1 MNNNKKNHSFPA
13 LLDLLV
19 SRFWGIFVILIGM
32 IGLYFKAMYDM
43 EDFPYFARNSVL
55 DIVLIAIFFA
65 IYFLV
70 FKYAKK
76 IEHFLSYPLLWVT
89 LGTFALLYIF
99 LVPLIPFSDTKPVTE
114 GALAI
119 SHMDVESL
127 FASDYLQTIVKNMK
141 VSFFYGLLDLIF
153 PKSII
158 GLRMIN
164 CLFYLLSCHFAGK
177 LADNIGIRYPKTI
190 MAFSGTILPF
200 FLYCNQ
206 IYFDLPVVCLC
217 TIALYFYTHKDI
229 HLPVRMLC
237 TGLFLGL
244 ACCLRILAI
253 IIMIAIGIDFIFRYI
268 LPTIRSRHNAAG
280 NHLPACI
287 CAFLLMLVLC
297 IALPK
302 GANSIINANFR
313 SPDATDESI
322 WTLFCMGIN
331 EEEFGMMHNELLA
344 EGSKSFDDFTT
355 MLFSRSLEQNT
366 HLFPRKIVWTWTQ
379 GTYQVQRY
387 AFGGNKPAEDK
398 FLYQTFLTYHLQTSD
413 QPLRRI
419 IDKIGRCQYMAL
431 FLWMGIGAL
440 MLNKKERDRLRPFI
454 YTLFGTFLI
463 LILYEMKA
471 RYVLHCLLPMILLAW
486 KGMECTSQKLPV
498 PGVETIN
505 IRHNH
510 AEDSILP
517 RLRQCIILLV
527 LAGALCIF
535 TYQTRWQQTYTT
547 SVSAAHDLDLSDVTI
562 DLGLSD
568 NKKYQFMFTADYQM
582 ISDNATDLGTY
593 GNDAASRRQLFQNQ
607 LGQDSK
613 ETLAAMI
620 DYANN
625 SQVDAFLTGGD
636 VIDELEP
643 DVLGY
648 AQAQLSRLSMPYLL
662 TMGNHDSADPWED
675 TYHPDSS
682 LLTPWFPQGTE
693 CQSLEYD
700 DVIICSVNNG
710 IVSGS
715 TGSESNISA
724 TALAQF
730 KDVLAKGKPVILIV
744 HVPLRTNYN
753 EDLYQ
758 DILITRGVNKLM
770 GENCGYEL
778 TAETKEFL
786 DLVTASDS
794 PVKCVLAGH
803 IHKSASC
810 MITPTIPEY
819 VVGPAYKGE
828 GIMVSVE

>member
-1 MNNNKKNHSFPA
+1 MSDSHLQRHILESHPLFPS
-13 LLDLLV
+13 LLDFLI
-19 SRFWGIFVILIGM
+19 SRFWSIFVILIGM

-43 EDFPYFARNSVL
+43 EDFPYFARNSLL
-55 DIVLIAIFFA
+55 DIALISVFLG
-65 IYFLV
+65 IYYLV

-76 IEHFLSYPLLWVT
+76 IERFLSYPLLWIT
-89 LGTFALLYIF
+89 LGMFALLYIF
-99 LVPLIPFSDTKPVTE
+99 LVPLVPFSDTKPVAE
-114 GALAI
+114 GALSI
-119 SHMDVESL
+119 SNVDFSSL

-141 VSFFYGLLDLIF
+141 VSFFYGLIDLVF
-153 PKSII
+153 PKSIL
-158 GLRMIN
+158 GLRIIN
-164 CLFYLLSCHFAGK
+164 CLLYLLSCHFAGK
-177 LADNIGIRYPKTI
+177 LADNLGIHYPKAI
-190 MAFSGTILPF
+190 MLILGTILPF

-206 IYFDLPVVCLC
+206 IYFDLPVVCLS
-217 TIALYFYTHKDI
+217 TIALYFYAHKDI
-229 HLPVRMLC
+229 KLPIRMLC
-237 TGLFLGL
+237 TGLFLGV

-253 IIMIAIGIDFIFRYI
+253 IVMIAVGMDFIFRYM
-268 LPTIRSRHNAAG
+268 LPSIRSRRDTSMK
-280 NHLPACI
+280 HLRGCI
-287 CAFLLMLVLC
+287 GAFLLMLVLC

-302 GANSIINANFR
+302 GADSIINANFR

-331 EEEFGMMHNELLA
+331 EEEFGMMHNELLD

-355 MLFSRSLEQNT
+355 MLFSRTFDQNV
-366 HLFPRKIVWTWTQ
+366 HLFSRKIIWTWTQ

-387 AFGGNKPAEDK
+387 AFGGNRPAEDK
-398 FLYQTFLTYHLQTSD
+398 FLYQTFLTHHLQTSN

-431 FLWMGIGAL
+431 FFWMGIGAAL
-440 MLNKKERDRLRPFI
+440 INKKERNQLRPFI

-486 KGMECTSQKLPV
+486 KGMEHMSQKFCV
-498 PGVETIN
+498 NSTRTTS
-505 IRHNH
+505 IRHDP
-510 AEDSILP
+510 AGEPFLP
-517 RLRQCIILLV
+517 RIRQCIILLV
-527 LAGALCIF
+527 LAESLCIF

-547 SVSAAHDLDLSDVTI
+547 SVSAAHDLTFADVTI
-562 DLGLSD
+562 DLGLSGTE
-568 NKKYQFMFTADYQM
+568 KHQFMFTADYQM

-593 GNDAASRRQLFQNQ
+593 GHDAASRRQMFQNR
-607 LGQDSK
+607 LRQDSK
-613 ETLAAMI
+613 ETMAAMI

-625 SQVDAFLTGGD
+625 SHIDAFLTGGD

-643 DVLGY
+643 DILGY
-648 AQAQLSRLSMPYLL
+648 AQTQLSRLSMPYLL

-675 TYHPDSS
+675 TYHPNSD
-682 LLTPWFPQGTE
+682 LLKPWFPQGTE

-700 DVIICSVNNG
+700 NFIICSVNNG

-730 KDVLAKGKPVILIV
+730 KGVLAKDKPVILIV
-744 HVPLRTNYN
+744 HVPIRTSYN

-758 DILITRGVNKLM
+758 DVLTTRGVDKLM

-778 TAETKEFL
+778 TAETEEFL

-803 IHKSASC
+803 MYIL
-810 MITPTIPEY
+810 
-819 VVGPAYKGE
+819 VR
-828 GIMVSVE
+828 

>member
-1 MNNNKKNHSFPA
+1 MNNKKILSFPS
-13 LLDLLV
+13 LLDFLI
-19 SRFWGIFVILIGM
+19 SRFWSIFVILTGM

-43 EDFPYFARNSVL
+43 EDFPYFARNSLL
-55 DIVLIAIFFA
+55 DIALIAVFLG
-65 IYFLV
+65 IYYLV

-76 IEHFLSYPLLWVT
+76 IERFLSYPLLWIT
-89 LGTFALLYIF
+89 LGMFALLYIF
-99 LVPLIPFSDTKPVTE
+99 LVPLVPFSDTKPVAE

-119 SHMDVESL
+119 SNVDFSSL

-141 VSFFYGLLDLIF
+141 VSFFYGLIDLVF
-153 PKSII
+153 PKSIL

-164 CLFYLLSCHFAGK
+164 CLLYLLSCHFAGK
-177 LADNIGIRYPKTI
+177 LADNLGIHYPKAI
-190 MAFSGTILPF
+190 MLILGTILPF

-206 IYFDLPVVCLC
+206 IYFDLPVVCLS

-229 HLPVRMLC
+229 KLPIRMLC
-237 TGLFLGL
+237 TGLFLGV

-253 IIMIAIGIDFIFRYI
+253 IVMIAVGMDFIFRYM
-268 LPTIRSRHNAAG
+268 LPSIRSRRDTSMK
-280 NHLPACI
+280 HLRGCI
-287 CAFLLMLVLC
+287 GAFLLMLVLC

-302 GANSIINANFR
+302 GADSIINANFR

-331 EEEFGMMHNELLA
+331 EEEFGMMHNELLD

-355 MLFSRSLEQNT
+355 MLFSRTFDQNV
-366 HLFPRKIVWTWTQ
+366 HLFSRKIIWTWTQ

-387 AFGGNKPAEDK
+387 AFGGNRSAEDK
-398 FLYQTFLTYHLQTSD
+398 FLYQTFLTHHLQTSD

-431 FLWMGIGAL
+431 FFWMGIGAAL
-440 MLNKKERDRLRPFI
+440 INKKERNQLRPFI

-486 KGMECTSQKLPV
+486 KGMEHMSQKFCV
-498 PGVETIN
+498 NSTRTTS
-505 IRHNH
+505 IRHDP
-510 AEDSILP
+510 AGEPFLP
-517 RLRQCIILLV
+517 RIRQCIILLV
-527 LAGALCIF
+527 LAESLCIF

-547 SVSAAHDLDLSDVTI
+547 SVSAAHDLTFSDITI
-562 DLGLSD
+562 DLGLPG
-568 NKKYQFMFTADYQM
+568 NEKYQFMFTADYQM

-593 GNDAASRRQLFQNQ
+593 GNDAASRRQMFQNQ

-613 ETLAAMI
+613 ETLTAMI

-625 SQVDAFLTGGD
+625 SQIDAFLTGGD

-643 DVLGY
+643 DILGY
-648 AQAQLSRLSMPYLL
+648 AQTQLSRLSMPYLL

-700 DVIICSVNNG
+700 NFIICSVNNG

-730 KDVLAKGKPVILIV
+730 KGVLAKGKPVILIV
-744 HVPLRTNYN
+744 HVPIRTSYN
-753 EDLYQ
+753 EEYYQ
-758 DILITRGVNKLM
+758 DVLTTRGVNKLM
-770 GENCGYEL
+770 GENCGYTL
-778 TAETKEFL
+778 TPETKKFL

-803 IHKSASC
+803 IHKAASC
-810 MITPTIPEY
+810 MLTPTIPEY
-819 VVGPAYKGE
+819 VVGPAYNGE
-828 GIMVSVE
+828 GIIVRVE